1 MSASEIHNMLARKF
15 VDEVLRHTT
24 TESEAMVVAET
35 ALFALMLRFRP
46 SVKEAVEFL
55 DAINDRVLGRLEGA
69 K

>member
-1 MSASEIHNMLARKF
+1 MLARKF